1 MARPTGTLAAFVA
14 IAFLVVGL
22 TGLFATFAA
31 PLPLQ
36 REIAREAVLDEARAA
51 ARGADPSA
59 ALARLRAGLG
69 NSAAALAPGPDLE
82 ARVETERHAMRAR
95 FTTESDV
102 TLARLRWLIAVI
114 TAMGATFGVA
124 MLNVAARQGGR

>member
-14 IAFLVVGL
+14 MAFLVVGL
-22 TGLFATFAA
+22 TGLFASFAA

-59 ALARLRAGLG
+59 ALARLRTGLG
-69 NSAAALAPGPDLE
+69 NSAAALVPGPDLE
-82 ARVETERHAMRAR
+82 ARVETERRAMRAR
-95 FTTESDV
+95 FATESDV
-102 TLARLRWLIAVI
+102 TLKRLRWLIAVI

-124 MLNVAARQGGR
+124 MLTVAARQGGR